1 MARNWRRR
9 SVLIAI
15 IIVALSVG
23 LVFSLLPYLQP
34 APANHGSV
42 TQTYNHAVG
51 VSSANGPGNFG
62 LTLPNV
68 AASEPFALNVTVI
81 GGSARF
87 CVISY
92 STYYD
97 WASVYNTTSPAG
109 TFPAGDCTYGP
120 TGQVS
125 HQILNFALTPG
136 TWDVVALNDGASVIT
151 VYYGPA

>member
-9 SVLIAI
+9 SIIIGI

-23 LVFSLLPYLQP
+23 LVFSILPYLQP
-34 APANHGSV
+34 APATHASIS
-42 TQTYNHAVG
+42 QTYVHAVG
-51 VSSANGPGNFG
+51 VENSNDIPGNFG

-68 AASEPFALNVTVI
+68 AASEPFAVNVTVV
-81 GGSARF
+81 GGTASF

-92 STYYD
+92 STYYA
-97 WASVYNTTSPAG
+97 WASAYNSTNPQG
-109 TFPAGDCTYGP
+109 NFPSGDCTYT
-120 TGQVS
+120 TGQTS